1 MVNPFPIFTMS
12 GRIQSF
18 KKAKRTPV
26 KKRAHTRINPHRQRA
41 LADKRR
47 RVAARAAKLAEAAR
61 KAAVPAGA

>member
-1 MVNPFPIFTMS
+1 MS

-26 KKRAHTRINPHRQRA
+26 KKRAHTRINPHRQRW

-47 RVAARAAKLAEAAR
+47 RAAARVFKAAEAAR

>member
-1 MVNPFPIFTMS
+1 MS

-26 KKRAHTRINPHRQRA
+26 KKRAHTRINPHRQRW

-47 RVAARAAKLAEAAR
+47 RAAARVVKAAEAAR
-61 KAAVPAGA
+61 KAAIPAGA

>member
-1 MVNPFPIFTMS
+1 MVGASTNLSMS

-26 KKRAHTRINPHRQRA
+26 KKRAHTRINPHRQRW

-47 RVAARAAKLAEAAR
+47 RAAARVFKAAEEAR
-61 KAAVPAGA
+61 KAAIPAGA

>member
-1 MVNPFPIFTMS
+1 MS
-12 GRIQSF
+12 GRIQSV
-18 KKAKRTPV
+18 KKAKRLPV

-47 RVAARAAKLAEAAR
+47 RVAARALKLAEVAR

>member
-1 MVNPFPIFTMS
+1 MS

-26 KKRAHTRINPHRQRA
+26 KKRAHTRVNPHRQRA

-47 RVAARAAKLAEAAR
+47 RVAARAAKAAEVAR
-61 KAAVPAGA
+61 KEATPAGA

>member
-1 MVNPFPIFTMS
+1 MS

-18 KKAKRTPV
+18 KKAKRSPV

-47 RVAARAAKLAEAAR
+47 RVAARAVKLAEAAR
-61 KAAVPAGA
+61 KAAVPAGK

>member
-1 MVNPFPIFTMS
+1 MS

-26 KKRAHTRINPHRQRA
+26 KKRAHTRINPHRQRW

-47 RVAARAAKLAEAAR
+47 RKAARDLKEAEAAR
-61 KAAVPAGA
+61 KAAIPVGA